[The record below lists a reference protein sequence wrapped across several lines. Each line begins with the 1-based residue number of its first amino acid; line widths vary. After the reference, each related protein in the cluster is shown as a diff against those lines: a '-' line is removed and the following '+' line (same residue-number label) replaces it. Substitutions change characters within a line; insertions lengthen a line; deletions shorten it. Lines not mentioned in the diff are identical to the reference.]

1 MLNEIK
7 KSIISGILISIGGCV
22 FISCKNDGMG
32 WLGAI
37 LFSVGLYTICEYGFN
52 LYTGKVG
59 YIGNRLTDWKYIGFV
74 LQVLVFNLLTT
85 FAVGALLSTQFTP
98 IAETAGTMYAAKLA
112 SFEANWFKSFV
123 SAIFC
128 GMLMYIAVD
137 CNKRGSKI
145 GIFLAVPTFILSG
158 FDHSIANSFYNGLAL
173 GENTFTVTNALF
185 VIVVVLGNAL
195 GGMLLPLLTRSW
207 SKEKQAQ

>member
-1 MLNEIK
+1 MLTEIK
-7 KSIISGILISIGGCV
+7 KSIISGILISVGGCV
-22 FISCKNDGMG
+22 YIACSIKGVA

-59 YIGNRLTDWKYIGFV
+59 YIGNRLTDGKYIAFV

-85 FAVGALLSTQFTP
+85 FLIGALLSTQFTDL
-98 IAETAGTMYAAKLA
+98 AEKAREMYDAKLQTPV
-112 SFEANWFKSFV
+112 FKTFLSSV
-123 SAIFC
+123 FC

-137 CNKRGSKI
+137 CSKRGSKL
-145 GIFLAVPTFILSG
+145 GIFLAVPTFIMSG
-158 FDHSIANSFYNGLAL
+158 FDHSIANSFYNGLAI
-173 GENTFTVTNALF
+173 GENTFTLTNVIF
-185 VIVVVLGNAL
+185 VVVVVLGNAL

-207 SKEKQAQ
+207 KKEEQVQ